1 MSVKADFFIVGKS
14 DVASEG
20 LSRPR
25 VGVPIGSK
33 GIKTAFEVSQ
43 LRLAVGIRIADAF
56 LSMLHH
62 YHQPSLVW
70 KTYQPLGGASGGR
83 DDHSCAAASGDTS
96 RA

>member
-1 MSVKADFFIVGKS
+1 MKADFFIVGKS

-62 YHQPSLVW
+62 YRQPSLVRKW
-70 KTYQPLGGASGGR
+70 NQPRGGARGGR
-83 DDHSCAAASGDTS
+83 DDHSNAATS
-96 RA
+96 RDNIRT